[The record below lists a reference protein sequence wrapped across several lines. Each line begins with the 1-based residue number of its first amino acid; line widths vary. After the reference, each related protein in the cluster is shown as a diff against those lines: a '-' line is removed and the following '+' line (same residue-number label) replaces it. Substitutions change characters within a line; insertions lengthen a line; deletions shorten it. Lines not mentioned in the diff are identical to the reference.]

1 MGQRHKKNK
10 YLCGQKSGKT
20 MIPEKYVR
28 FDWAVKTL
36 LRDKSNFV
44 VLEGLV
50 STILKEKISI
60 VELLESESNQIGFED
75 KYNRVDIKA
84 KDARGKLV
92 LVEVQQASESD
103 FLSRIL
109 YGSSKSIVEHI
120 GIGDDYGKVK
130 KIYSINIVYFN
141 FGIGTDYLYHGQTS
155 FTGVNTHDK
164 LRITRKQRNALKICA
179 PEEIFPEYYIVRVNQ
194 YDKPEDKAETPLEEW
209 LDYLKNGRIKDGT
222 AVPGLAEAREKLL
235 YLMMSKEEQ
244 QRYFRYMDHVKF
256 ERNAMETSRI
266 EGLNEGM
273 EKGRAEG
280 LSEGVEKGR
289 VEGRA
294 EGKAQKN
301 LEIARRM
308 LSEGLDI
315 ALICKITGLTEKE
328 IEMTQ

>member
-20 MIPEKYVR
+20 MVPEKYVR

-84 KDARGKLV
+84 KDARGELV
-92 LVEVQQASESD
+92 LVEVQQSSESD

-109 YGSSKSIVEHI
+109 YESSKSIVEHI

-130 KIYSINIVYFN
+130 KVYSINIVYFN

-194 YDKPEDKAETPLEEW
+194 YDKPEDKVETPLEEW
-209 LDYLKNGRIKDGT
+209 LDYLKNGRIKDDT

-235 YLMMSKEEQ
+235 YLMMSREEQ

-256 ERNAMETSRI
+256 ERNALETSRI

-273 EKGRAEG
+273 EKGR
-280 LSEGVEKGR
+280 

-294 EGKAQKN
+294 EGRAEGEAKKN

-315 ALICKITGLTEKE
+315 ALICKISGLTEKE